1 MWTYHEG
8 RDMCYLHQYAEEEPD
23 LDLRNE
29 NVKAEMLKVLDFYLE
44 LGADGFRVNSV
55 NLLVEVGNFGSAPAY
70 DGLGDVTLRSN
81 LDLKALAMN
90 RVR

>member
-23 LDLRNE
+23 LNFRND
-29 NVKAEMLKVLDFYLE
+29 NVKAEMLKVVEYYLE

-55 NLLVEVGNFGSAPAY
+55 NLLVEVQNLGWVTAKDGFG
-70 DGLGDVTLRSN
+70 DMTLRAN
-81 LDLKALAMN
+81 LNLENQAMN
-90 RVR
+90 QVC